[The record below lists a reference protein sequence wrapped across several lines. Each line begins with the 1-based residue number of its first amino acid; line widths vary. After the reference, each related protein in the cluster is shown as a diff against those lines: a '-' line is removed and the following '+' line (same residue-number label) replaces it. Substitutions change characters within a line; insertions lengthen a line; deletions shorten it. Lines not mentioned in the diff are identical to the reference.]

1 MLIYSGFKEEFLF
14 QVNDDSIAYEIE
26 KNIKDKMNRTTTQ
39 AEFKSW
45 ENSLLYMYKVLS
57 DPEIPLNAGIA
68 IEYNIPQTSKRID
81 FLISGLD
88 RNKNSHVVIVELKQW
103 ETLKAVDSKDAL
115 VETYV
120 GGAVRQVVHPSYQA
134 WSYAQL
140 IRDYNEEVQQ
150 HNILLQ
156 PCAYLHNYRRERP
169 DPLDAECYRDY
180 FEDAPA
186 FTKGQNAKLRNFI
199 KQFIR
204 YGDDQ
209 EIIYRIDNARIRPSK
224 SLQNTIVS
232 MLEGNQ
238 EFYLLDEQKVVFEEI
253 LSQSKQSQNDGIKRV
268 LIIEGGPGT
277 GKSVVAVNA
286 LAELTQADQF
296 VQFVSKNS
304 APRTV
309 YAQKLKGN
317 IRKSSIDNLF
327 KSSGAYTSVPKNAID
342 TLLIDEAHRLNEKS
356 GIYGHLGEHQ
366 IKELINATKCAV
378 FFIDERQRVTT
389 KDIGSIAEIEKWAN
403 KLGAEITNM
412 ELYSQFR
419 CDGSEGYLAWLDN
432 TLRIRETANYN
443 LDDIDYDFRVIDSPQ
458 ELRNLI
464 ESKNNNGR
472 VARMV
477 AGYCWNWNKAEQNNS
492 EYHDIVIDDF
502 SMSWNLRNSI
512 FAMDPGSIKE
522 IGCIHT
528 VQGLEF
534 DYVGVIIG
542 DDLRYENGELVTDF
556 FSRANTDQSISGLKG
571 LYKTNPAKANKL
583 GEDIIK
589 NTYRTL
595 MTRGMKGCYIYCTDP
610 GLQRYFK
617 EVSYCED
624 K

>member
-477 AGYCWNWNKAEQNNS
+477 AGYCWNWNKAE
-492 EYHDIVIDDF
+492 
-502 SMSWNLRNSI
+502 
-512 FAMDPGSIKE
+512 
-522 IGCIHT
+522 
-528 VQGLEF
+528 
-534 DYVGVIIG
+534 
-542 DDLRYENGELVTDF
+542 
-556 FSRANTDQSISGLKG
+556 
-571 LYKTNPAKANKL
+571 
-583 GEDIIK
+583 
-589 NTYRTL
+589 
-595 MTRGMKGCYIYCTDP
+595 
-610 GLQRYFK
+610 
-617 EVSYCED
+617 
-624 K
+624 